1 MSRRDRD
8 RRMGGIDGSVAA
20 TVSTENEMPAA
31 DYQPVVQSNRRRLDA
46 AHSHLDALFE
56 RAELPQIGGR
66 KFSGMI
72 RLEIVFCNGE
82 ASDVLTSIEQRDSC
96 VGGGF

>member
-1 MSRRDRD
+1 
-8 RRMGGIDGSVAA
+8 
-20 TVSTENEMPAA
+20 
-31 DYQPVVQSNRRRLDA
+31 
-46 AHSHLDALFE
+46 
-56 RAELPQIGGR
+56 LPQIGGR